1 MESESESTKKR
12 SLKRGPKDDLK
23 SIISSFVKEQLENL
37 EMERKEEEETS
48 ISRIS
53 NYSAKQLESLGVCI
67 RKLDLVETIY
77 SSYGKYLCQFQKR
90 TNSDFENKINKYKF
104 DSGDV
109 VGLFQYG
116 DKIHEKPL
124 YRGIVTQF
132 NSKKIVVA
140 FDEEI
145 EEETL
150 PKNICLV
157 QLVNQITYDRIK
169 SGLEKLKQMEFNEKS
184 LNLVNVLFEV
194 FEPTFNENS
203 ERKNYIKNLTFFN
216 QELNESQ
223 KDAVRFALEVNE
235 IGLIHG
241 PPGTGKTTTIVE
253 VILQLVKLGNKI
265 LVVAPS
271 NIAVDNIGE
280 KLIQYKSKL
289 SSKDSNINLEF
300 DLCRIGHPARL
311 LPSVISNC
319 LDTKVENSDN
329 TQFVKKVKREI
340 DKIKRELQKIDY
352 KEKEKKFA
360 LKQELKDKKED
371 IKGSYKNTVFDI
383 YRKANIILSTCVS
396 SGENYLNLAIS
407 KENPFDYIIIDECAQ
422 GTECL
427 CWVPILQG
435 KKAILAGDHLQLPP
449 TIKSKNAE
457 YVLSYTLFDRMI
469 STYGNKVTRLLDTQ
483 YRMNE
488 KIMKF
493 SSQEL
498 YEDKLIADETV
509 KNHTLKDLIM
519 QRYKDDKNILDEI
532 NSLDDFGIFDK
543 PLVLLNTSGLEFFET
558 KDPET
563 LSSYNVGETDLCK
576 RMVDYLKVKLKA
588 ENKDIGI
595 ITPYSAQV
603 ANLSNKITQDDY
615 RGLEI
620 STVDGFQGRE
630 KEIIILSLVRSN
642 QKNQVGFLSD
652 KRRLNVA
659 ITRPRRMLIVIGDI
673 DTITNGNENEN
684 LFLKHFGEYCNDN
697 ATNVNIIGSLMEY
710 NEFEE
715 LQNMCVEVKKKE
727 KNEENKKE
735 EKEKNNGNK
744 GQNKGG
750 KKNEDNKGNNKNN
763 NKGRR
768 RKKK

>member
-1 MESESESTKKR
+1 MESNENKR

-37 EMERKEEEETS
+37 EMERKEEESAS

-67 RKLDLVETIY
+67 RKLDLVETVY

-90 TNSDFENKINKYKF
+90 TNSDFENKISKYKF

-116 DKIHEKPL
+116 DKLHEKPL
-124 YRGIVTQF
+124 YKGIVSQF

-169 SGLEKLKQMEFNEKS
+169 NGLEKLKQMEFNEKS
-184 LNLVNVLFEV
+184 LNLINVLFEV
-194 FEPTFNENS
+194 FEPTFNESN

-216 QELNESQ
+216 NELNESQ

-289 SSKDSNINLEF
+289 SGKNSNINLNF

-329 TQFVKKVKREI
+329 TQFVKKVKREM

-352 KEKEKKFA
+352 REKEKKFQ
-360 LKQELKDKKED
+360 LKQELKDKRED

-383 YRKANIILSTCVS
+383 YRKANIILSTCIS
-396 SGENYLNLAIS
+396 SGENYLSMAIS

-422 GTECL
+422 GTEGL

-469 STYGNKVTRLLDTQ
+469 STYGDKVTRLLNTQ

-498 YEDKLIADETV
+498 YEDKLIADDTV
-509 KNHTLKDLIM
+509 KNHTLKDLISE
-519 QRYKDDKNILDEI
+519 RYKNDKNILEEI
-532 NSLDDFGIFDK
+532 NSYDDFGIFDK

-563 LSSYNVGETDLCK
+563 LSSFNVGETDLCK
-576 RMVDYLKVKLKA
+576 RMVDYLKDKLKA

-603 ANLSNKITQDDY
+603 SNLSHKITQDEY

-684 LFLKHFGEYCNDN
+684 SFLKNFGEYCNEN
-697 ATNVNIIGSLMEY
+697 ATNVNIIGTLMEY

-715 LQNMCVEVKKKE
+715 LQSMCVEEKKKE
-727 KNEENKKE
+727 KIEENKKE
-735 EKEKNNGNK
+735 EKEKNIGNK
-744 GQNKGG
+744 GKDKGS
-750 KKNEDNKGNNKNN
+750 KKNEDNKGNHKYANRGK
-763 NKGRR
+763 
-768 RKKK
+768 RKKKK

>member
-1 MESESESTKKR
+1 METESTNKR

-67 RKLDLVETIY
+67 RKLDLVETVY

-90 TNSDFENKINKYKF
+90 TNSDFENKISKYKF

-124 YRGIVTQF
+124 YRGIVSQF

-169 SGLEKLKQMEFNEKS
+169 NGLEKLKQMEFNEKS

-194 FEPTFNENS
+194 FEPTFNES
-203 ERKNYIKNLTFFN
+203 TERKNYIKNLTFFN
-216 QELNESQ
+216 TELNESQ

-280 KLIQYKSKL
+280 KLIYYKSIL
-289 SSKDSNINLEF
+289 SGKDSKYNLDF

-329 TQFVKKVKREI
+329 TQFVKKVKREM
-340 DKIKRELQKIDY
+340 DKIKRELQKVDY

-396 SGENYLNLAIS
+396 SGENYLNMAIS
-407 KENPFDYIIIDECAQ
+407 KENPFDYIVIDECAQ

-469 STYGNKVTRLLDTQ
+469 STYGDKVTRLLDTQ

-493 SSQEL
+493 SSEEL
-498 YEDKLIADETV
+498 YEDKLIADKNV
-509 KNHTLKDLIM
+509 KNHTLKDLISE
-519 QRYKDDKNILDEI
+519 RYKNDKNILEEI

-563 LSSYNVGETDLCK
+563 LSSFNIGETDLCK
-576 RMVDYLKVKLKA
+576 RMVDYLKDKLKA

-603 ANLSNKITQDDY
+603 ANLSHKITQDEY

-642 QKNQVGFLSD
+642 QKHQVGFLSD

-659 ITRPRRMLIVIGDI
+659 ITRPRRMLVVIGDI

-697 ATNVNIIGSLMEY
+697 AINVNIIGSLMEY

-715 LQNMCVEVKKKE
+715 LQNMCVEEKKKENE

-735 EKEKNNGNK
+735 EKEKAGNK
-744 GQNKGG
+744 GKDKGG
-750 KKNEDNKGNNKNN
+750 KKNEDNKGNHKYANKQ
-763 NKGRR
+763 R
-768 RKKK
+768 RKKKK

>member
-67 RKLDLVETIY
+67 RKLDLVETVY

-90 TNSDFENKINKYKF
+90 TNSDFENKISKYKF

-124 YRGIVTQF
+124 YRGIVSQF

-169 SGLEKLKQMEFNEKS
+169 NGLEKLKQMEFNEKS

-194 FEPTFNENS
+194 FEPTFNES
-203 ERKNYIKNLTFFN
+203 TERKNYIKNLTFFN
-216 QELNESQ
+216 TELNESQ

-280 KLIQYKSKL
+280 KLIYYKSIL
-289 SSKDSNINLEF
+289 SGKDSKYNLDF

-329 TQFVKKVKREI
+329 TQFVKKVKREM
-340 DKIKRELQKIDY
+340 DKIKRELQKVDY

-396 SGENYLNLAIS
+396 SGENYLNMAIS
-407 KENPFDYIIIDECAQ
+407 KENPFDYIVIDECAQ

-469 STYGNKVTRLLDTQ
+469 STYGDKVTRLLDTQ

-493 SSQEL
+493 SSEEL
-498 YEDKLIADETV
+498 YEDKLIADKNV
-509 KNHTLKDLIM
+509 KNHTLKDLISE
-519 QRYKDDKNILDEI
+519 RYKNDKNILEEI

-563 LSSYNVGETDLCK
+563 LSSFNIGETDLCK
-576 RMVDYLKVKLKA
+576 RMVDYLKDQLKA

-595 ITPYSAQV
+595 ITPDSAQV
-603 ANLSNKITQDDY
+603 ANLSHKITQDEY

-642 QKNQVGFLSD
+642 QKHQVGFLSD

-659 ITRPRRMLIVIGDI
+659 ITRPRRMLVVIGDI

-697 ATNVNIIGSLMEY
+697 AINVNIIGSLMEH

-715 LQNMCVEVKKKE
+715 LQNMCVEEKKKDNE
-727 KNEENKKE
+727 KNE
-735 EKEKNNGNK
+735 
-744 GQNKGG
+744 
-750 KKNEDNKGNNKNN
+750 
-763 NKGRR
+763 
-768 RKKK
+768 

>member
-1 MESESESTKKR
+1 METNKR

-37 EMERKEEEETS
+37 EMEREEEESTS

-53 NYSAKQLESLGVCI
+53 NYSAKKLESLGVCI
-67 RKLDLVETIY
+67 RKLDLVETVY

-90 TNSDFENKINKYKF
+90 TNSDFENKISKYKF

-124 YRGIVTQF
+124 YRGIVSQF

-145 EEETL
+145 EEESL

-157 QLVNQITYDRIK
+157 QLVNQVTYDRIK
-169 SGLEKLKQMEFNEKS
+169 NGLEKLKQMEFNDKS
-184 LNLVNVLFEV
+184 LNLVNVLFEI
-194 FEPTFNENS
+194 FEPTFNES
-203 ERKNYIKNLTFFN
+203 TERKNYIKNISFFN
-216 QELNESQ
+216 NELNESQ

-280 KLIQYKSKL
+280 KLIHYKSIL
-289 SSKDSNINLEF
+289 SGKDSKINLNF

-329 TQFVKKVKREI
+329 TQFVKKVKREM

-352 KEKEKKFA
+352 KEKEKKFQ
-360 LKQELKDKKED
+360 LKQELKDKRED

-383 YRKANIILSTCVS
+383 YRKANIILSTCIS

-407 KENPFDYIIIDECAQ
+407 KENPFDYVIIDECAQ

-435 KKAILAGDHLQLPP
+435 KKVILAGDHLQLPP

-469 STYGNKVTRLLDTQ
+469 STYGDKVTRLLDTQ

-493 SSQEL
+493 SSIEL
-498 YEDKLIADETV
+498 YEDKLIADASV
-509 KNHTLKDLIM
+509 KNHTLKDLISE
-519 QRYKDDKNILDEI
+519 RYNKNKAALEEI
-532 NSLDDFGIFDK
+532 ISNDDFGIFDK
-543 PLVLLNTSGLEFFET
+543 PLVLLNTSGLDFFET
-558 KDPET
+558 KDTET
-563 LSSYNVGETDLCK
+563 LSSFNVAETELCK
-576 RMVDYLKVKLKA
+576 KIIDYLKDKLKV
-588 ENKDIGI
+588 ENNDIGI

-603 ANLSNKITQDDY
+603 ANLSKKITQDEY

-630 KEIIILSLVRSN
+630 KEIIVLSLVRSN
-642 QKNQVGFLSD
+642 QKHQVGFLSD

-659 ITRPRRMLIVIGDI
+659 ITRPRRMLIVVGDI

-715 LQNMCVEVKKKE
+715 LQNMCVEEKKKE
-727 KNEENKKE
+727 DEKMEENINKKDKKE
-735 EKEKNNGNK
+735 EKSKNYK
-744 GQNKGG
+744 DKG
-750 KKNEDNKGNNKNN
+750 KKNDDNNTKGHKYANR
-763 NKGRR
+763 G
-768 RKKK
+768 KKKKKK

>member
-1 MESESESTKKR
+1 METNKR

-37 EMERKEEEETS
+37 EMEREEEESTS

-53 NYSAKQLESLGVCI
+53 NYSAKKLESLGVCI
-67 RKLDLVETIY
+67 RKLDLVETVY

-90 TNSDFENKINKYKF
+90 TNSDFENKISKYKF

-124 YRGIVTQF
+124 YRGIVSQF

-145 EEETL
+145 EEESL

-157 QLVNQITYDRIK
+157 QLVNQVTYDRIK
-169 SGLEKLKQMEFNEKS
+169 NGLEKLKQMEFNDKS

-194 FEPTFNENS
+194 FEPTFNES
-203 ERKNYIKNLTFFN
+203 TERKNYIKNLSFFN
-216 QELNESQ
+216 NELNESQ

-280 KLIQYKSKL
+280 KLIHYKSIL
-289 SSKDSNINLEF
+289 SGKDSKINLNF

-329 TQFVKKVKREI
+329 TQFVKKVKREM

-352 KEKEKKFA
+352 KEKEKKFQ
-360 LKQELKDKKED
+360 LKQELKDKRED

-383 YRKANIILSTCVS
+383 YRKANIILSTCIS

-407 KENPFDYIIIDECAQ
+407 KENPFDYVIIDECAQ

-435 KKAILAGDHLQLPP
+435 KKVILAGDHLQLPP

-469 STYGNKVTRLLDTQ
+469 STYGDKVTRLLDTQ

-493 SSQEL
+493 SSIEL
-498 YEDKLIADETV
+498 YEDKLIADASV
-509 KNHTLKDLIM
+509 KNHTLKDLISE
-519 QRYKDDKNILDEI
+519 RYNKNKAALEEI
-532 NSLDDFGIFDK
+532 ISNDDFGIFDK
-543 PLVLLNTSGLEFFET
+543 PLVLLNTSGLDFFET
-558 KDPET
+558 KDTET
-563 LSSYNVGETDLCK
+563 LSSFNVAETELCK
-576 RMVDYLKVKLKA
+576 KIIDYLKDKLKA
-588 ENKDIGI
+588 ENNDIGI

-603 ANLSNKITQDDY
+603 ANLSKKITQDEY

-630 KEIIILSLVRSN
+630 KEIIVLSLVRSN
-642 QKNQVGFLSD
+642 QKHQVGFLSD

-659 ITRPRRMLIVIGDI
+659 ITRPRRMLIVVGDI

-715 LQNMCVEVKKKE
+715 LQNMCVEEKKKE
-727 KNEENKKE
+727 DEKMEENINKKDKKE
-735 EKEKNNGNK
+735 EKSKNNK
-744 GQNKGG
+744 DKG
-750 KKNEDNKGNNKNN
+750 KKNDDNNTKGHKYANR
-763 NKGRR
+763 G
-768 RKKK
+768 KKKKKK

>member
-1 MESESESTKKR
+1 MESNNNKR

-23 SIISSFVKEQLENL
+23 AIISSFVKEQLDNL
-37 EMERKEEEETS
+37 EMERKEEEATS

-53 NYSAKQLESLGVCI
+53 NYSAKQLETLGVCI
-67 RKLDLVETIY
+67 RKLDLVETVY

-124 YRGIVTQF
+124 YRGIVSQF

-145 EEETL
+145 EEESL

-169 SGLEKLKQMEFNEKS
+169 NGLEKLKQMEFNEKS
-184 LNLVNVLFEV
+184 LNLINVLFEV
-194 FEPTFNENS
+194 FEPTFNESS

-216 QELNESQ
+216 NDLNESQ

-280 KLIQYKSKL
+280 KLIYYKSIL
-289 SSKDSNINLEF
+289 SSKNSNINLNF

-329 TQFVKKVKREI
+329 TQFVKKVKREM
-340 DKIKRELQKIDY
+340 DKIKRELQKVDY
-352 KEKEKKFA
+352 KEKEKKFQ
-360 LKQELKDKKED
+360 LKQELKDKRED
-371 IKGSYKNTVFDI
+371 IKGSYRNTVFDI
-383 YRKANIILSTCVS
+383 YRKANIILSTCIS

-469 STYGNKVTRLLDTQ
+469 STYGDKVTRLLNTQ

-493 SSQEL
+493 SSVEL

-519 QRYKDDKNILDEI
+519 ERYKNDKSILEEI
-532 NSLDDFGIFDK
+532 SSVDDFGIFDK
-543 PLVLLNTSGLEFFET
+543 SLVLVNTSGLEFFET

-563 LSSYNVGETDLCK
+563 LSSFNVAETDLCK
-576 RMVDYLKVKLKA
+576 RIVDYLKEKLKA
-588 ENKDIGI
+588 DNKDIGI

-603 ANLSNKITQDDY
+603 SNLCHKITQEDY

-642 QKNQVGFLSD
+642 QKHQVGFLSD

-659 ITRPRRMLIVIGDI
+659 ITRPRRMLVVIGDI
-673 DTITNGNENEN
+673 DTITNGEEKEN
-684 LFLKHFGEYCNDN
+684 LFLKHFGEYCNEN
-697 ATNVNIIGSLMEY
+697 ATNINIIGSLMEY

-715 LQNMCVEVKKKE
+715 LQNMCVEEKKKENE

-735 EKEKNNGNK
+735 EKSGAKKGKEKTD
-744 GQNKGG
+744 
-750 KKNEDNKGNNKNN
+750 KKKEDNKGSHKYANR
-763 NKGRR
+763 G
-768 RKKK
+768 KKKKKK

>member
-1 MESESESTKKR
+1 MESNENKR

-37 EMERKEEEETS
+37 EMERKEEESAS

-67 RKLDLVETIY
+67 RKLDLVETVY

-90 TNSDFENKINKYKF
+90 TNSDFENKISKYKF

-124 YRGIVTQF
+124 YKGIVSQF

-169 SGLEKLKQMEFNEKS
+169 NGLEKLKQMEFNEKS
-184 LNLVNVLFEV
+184 LNLINVLFEV
-194 FEPTFNENS
+194 FEPTFNESN

-216 QELNESQ
+216 NELNESQ

-289 SSKDSNINLEF
+289 SGKNSNINLNF

-329 TQFVKKVKREI
+329 TQFVKKVKREM

-352 KEKEKKFA
+352 REKEKKFQ
-360 LKQELKDKKED
+360 LKQELKDKRED

-383 YRKANIILSTCVS
+383 YRKANIILSTCIS
-396 SGENYLNLAIS
+396 SGENYLSMAIS

-422 GTECL
+422 GTEGL

-469 STYGNKVTRLLDTQ
+469 STYGDKVTRLLNTQ

-498 YEDKLIADETV
+498 YEDKLIADDTV
-509 KNHTLKDLIM
+509 KNHTLKDLISE
-519 QRYKDDKNILDEI
+519 RYKNDKNILEEI
-532 NSLDDFGIFDK
+532 NSYDDFGIFDK

-563 LSSYNVGETDLCK
+563 LSSFNVGETDLCK
-576 RMVDYLKVKLKA
+576 RMVDYLKDKLKA

-603 ANLSNKITQDDY
+603 SNLSHKITQDEY

-673 DTITNGNENEN
+673 DTITNGNEKEN
-684 LFLKHFGEYCNDN
+684 SFLKNFGEYCNEN
-697 ATNVNIIGSLMEY
+697 ATNVNIIGTLMEY

-715 LQNMCVEVKKKE
+715 LQSMCVEEKKKE
-727 KNEENKKE
+727 KIEENKKE
-735 EKEKNNGNK
+735 EKEKNIGNK
-744 GQNKGG
+744 GKDKGG
-750 KKNEDNKGNNKNN
+750 KKNEDNKGNHKYANRGK
-763 NKGRR
+763 
-768 RKKK
+768 RKKKK

>member
-1 MESESESTKKR
+1 METESTNKR

-67 RKLDLVETIY
+67 RKLDLVETVY

-90 TNSDFENKINKYKF
+90 TNSDFENKISKYKF

-124 YRGIVTQF
+124 YRGIVSQF

-169 SGLEKLKQMEFNEKS
+169 NGLEKLKQMEFNEKS

-194 FEPTFNENS
+194 FEPTFNES
-203 ERKNYIKNLTFFN
+203 TERKNYIKNLTFFN
-216 QELNESQ
+216 TELNESQ

-253 VILQLVKLGNKI
+253 LILQLVKLGNKI

-280 KLIQYKSKL
+280 KLIYYKSIL
-289 SSKDSNINLEF
+289 SGKDSKYNLDF

-329 TQFVKKVKREI
+329 TQFVKKVKREM
-340 DKIKRELQKIDY
+340 DKIKRELQKVDY

-396 SGENYLNLAIS
+396 SGENYLNMAIS
-407 KENPFDYIIIDECAQ
+407 KENPFDYIVIDECAQ

-469 STYGNKVTRLLDTQ
+469 STYGDKVTRLLNTQ

-493 SSQEL
+493 SSEEL
-498 YEDKLIADETV
+498 YEDKLIADKSV
-509 KNHTLKDLIM
+509 KNHTLKDLISE
-519 QRYKDDKNILDEI
+519 RYKNDKNILEEI

-563 LSSYNVGETDLCK
+563 LSSFNIGETDLCK
-576 RMVDYLKVKLKA
+576 RMVDYLKDKLKA

-603 ANLSNKITQDDY
+603 ANLSHKITQDEY

-642 QKNQVGFLSD
+642 QKHQVGFLSD

-659 ITRPRRMLIVIGDI
+659 ITRPRRMLVVIGDI

-697 ATNVNIIGSLMEY
+697 AINVNIIGSLMEY

-715 LQNMCVEVKKKE
+715 LQNMCIEEKKKENE

-735 EKEKNNGNK
+735 EKEKAGNK
-744 GQNKGG
+744 GKDKGG
-750 KKNEDNKGNNKNN
+750 KKNEDNKGNHKYANKQ
-763 NKGRR
+763 R
-768 RKKK
+768 RKKKK

>member
-1 MESESESTKKR
+1 METNKR

-37 EMERKEEEETS
+37 EMEREEEESTS

-53 NYSAKQLESLGVCI
+53 NYSAKKLESLGVCI
-67 RKLDLVETIY
+67 RKLDLVETVY

-90 TNSDFENKINKYKF
+90 TNSDFENKISKYKF

-124 YRGIVTQF
+124 YRGIVSQF

-145 EEETL
+145 EEESL

-157 QLVNQITYDRIK
+157 QLVNQVTYDRIK
-169 SGLEKLKQMEFNEKS
+169 NGLEKLKQMEFNDKS

-194 FEPTFNENS
+194 FEPTFNES
-203 ERKNYIKNLTFFN
+203 TERKNYIKNLSFFN
-216 QELNESQ
+216 NELNESQ

-280 KLIQYKSKL
+280 KLIHYKSIL
-289 SSKDSNINLEF
+289 SGKDSKINLNF

-329 TQFVKKVKREI
+329 TQFVKKVKREM

-352 KEKEKKFA
+352 KEKEKKFQ
-360 LKQELKDKKED
+360 LKQELKDKRED

-383 YRKANIILSTCVS
+383 YRKANIILSTCIS

-407 KENPFDYIIIDECAQ
+407 KENPFDYVIIDECAQ

-435 KKAILAGDHLQLPP
+435 KKVILAGDHLQLPP

-469 STYGNKVTRLLDTQ
+469 STYGDKVTRLLDTQ

-493 SSQEL
+493 SSIEL
-498 YEDKLIADETV
+498 YEDKLIADASV
-509 KNHTLKDLIM
+509 KNHTLKDLISE
-519 QRYKDDKNILDEI
+519 RYNKNKAALDEI
-532 NSLDDFGIFDK
+532 ISNDDFGIFDK
-543 PLVLLNTSGLEFFET
+543 PLVLLNTSGLDFFET
-558 KDPET
+558 KDTET
-563 LSSYNVGETDLCK
+563 LSSFNVAETELCK
-576 RMVDYLKVKLKA
+576 KIIDYLKDKLKV
-588 ENKDIGI
+588 ENNDIGI

-603 ANLSNKITQDDY
+603 ANLSKKITQDEY

-630 KEIIILSLVRSN
+630 KEIIVLSLVRSN
-642 QKNQVGFLSD
+642 QKHQVGFLSD

-659 ITRPRRMLIVIGDI
+659 ITRPRRMLIVVGDI

-715 LQNMCVEVKKKE
+715 LQNMCVEEKKKE
-727 KNEENKKE
+727 DEKMEENINKKDKKE
-735 EKEKNNGNK
+735 EKSKNNK
-744 GQNKGG
+744 DKG
-750 KKNEDNKGNNKNN
+750 KKNDDNNTKGHKYANR
-763 NKGRR
+763 G
-768 RKKK
+768 KKKKKK

>member
-1 MESESESTKKR
+1 METESTNKR

-67 RKLDLVETIY
+67 RKLDLVETVY

-90 TNSDFENKINKYKF
+90 TNSDFENKISKYKF

-124 YRGIVTQF
+124 YRGIVSQF

-169 SGLEKLKQMEFNEKS
+169 NGLEKLKQMEFNEKS

-194 FEPTFNENS
+194 FEPTFNES
-203 ERKNYIKNLTFFN
+203 IERKNYIKNLTFFN
-216 QELNESQ
+216 TELNESQ
-223 KDAVRFALEVNE
+223 KDAVKFALEVNE

-280 KLIQYKSKL
+280 KLIYYKSIL
-289 SSKDSNINLEF
+289 SGKDSKYNLDF

-329 TQFVKKVKREI
+329 TQFVKKVKREM
-340 DKIKRELQKIDY
+340 DKIKRELQKVDY

-396 SGENYLNLAIS
+396 SGENYLNMAIS
-407 KENPFDYIIIDECAQ
+407 KENPFDYIVIDECAQ

-469 STYGNKVTRLLDTQ
+469 STYGDKVTRLLNTQ

-493 SSQEL
+493 SSEEL
-498 YEDKLIADETV
+498 YEDKLIADKSV
-509 KNHTLKDLIM
+509 KNHTLKDLISE
-519 QRYKDDKNILDEI
+519 RYKNDKNILEEI

-563 LSSYNVGETDLCK
+563 LSSFNIGETDLCK
-576 RMVDYLKVKLKA
+576 RMVDYLKDKLKA

-603 ANLSNKITQDDY
+603 ANLSHKITQDEY
-615 RGLEI
+615 KGLEI

-630 KEIIILSLVRSN
+630 KEIIILYLVRSN
-642 QKNQVGFLSD
+642 QKHQVGFLSD

-659 ITRPRRMLIVIGDI
+659 ITRPRRMLVVIGDI

-697 ATNVNIIGSLMEY
+697 AINVNIIGSLMEY

-715 LQNMCVEVKKKE
+715 LQNMCVEEKKKENE

-735 EKEKNNGNK
+735 EKEKAGNK
-744 GQNKGG
+744 GKDKGG
-750 KKNEDNKGNNKNN
+750 KKNEDNKGNHKYANKQ
-763 NKGRR
+763 R
-768 RKKK
+768 RKKKK

>member
-1 MESESESTKKR
+1 MEPIENKR
-12 SLKRGPKDDLK
+12 SLKRGPKNDLK
-23 SIISSFVKEQLENL
+23 SIITSFVQEQFENL
-37 EMERKEEEETS
+37 EMERKEEEAAS

-67 RKLDLVETIY
+67 RKLDLVETVY

-90 TNSDFENKINKYKF
+90 TNSDFENKISKYKF

-157 QLVNQITYDRIK
+157 QLVNQVTYDRIK
-169 SGLEKLKQMEFNEKS
+169 NGLEKLKQMDFNEKS
-184 LNLVNVLFEV
+184 LNLINVLFEV
-194 FEPTFNENS
+194 FEPTFNES
-203 ERKNYIKNLTFFN
+203 IERKNYIKNMTFFN
-216 QELNESQ
+216 NDLNQSQ

-280 KLIQYKSKL
+280 KLIYYKSRL
-289 SSKDSNINLEF
+289 SGKDSNINLNF

-329 TQFVKKVKREI
+329 TQFVKKVKREM
-340 DKIKRELQKIDY
+340 DKIKRELEKVDY
-352 KEKEKKFA
+352 REKEKKFQ
-360 LKQELKDKKED
+360 LKQELKDKRED
-371 IKGSYKNTVFDI
+371 IKGSYRNTVFDI

-427 CWVPILQG
+427 CWVPLLQG

-498 YEDKLIADETV
+498 YEDKLIADDTV
-509 KNHTLKDLIM
+509 KNHTLKDLIIE
-519 QRYKDDKNILDEI
+519 RYNNNKEILEEI
-532 NSLDDFGIFDK
+532 KSLDDFGIFDK
-543 PLVLLNTSGLEFFET
+543 PLVLVNTSGLDFFET

-563 LSSYNVGETDLCK
+563 LSSFNVAETDLCK
-576 RMVDYLKVKLKA
+576 RIVDYLKDKLKA
-588 ENKDIGI
+588 ENTDIGI

-603 ANLSNKITQDDY
+603 SNLSHKITQEDY
-615 RGLEI
+615 KGLEI

-642 QKNQVGFLSD
+642 QKHQVGFLSD
-652 KRRLNVA
+652 SRRLNVA
-659 ITRPRRMLIVIGDI
+659 ITRPRRMLVVIGDI
-673 DTITNGNENEN
+673 DTITNGEEKEN

-697 ATNVNIIGSLMEY
+697 AINVNIIGSLMEY

-715 LQNMCVEVKKKE
+715 LQNMCVEEKKKE
-727 KNEENKKE
+727 NEKKEENKIEEQKE
-735 EKEKNNGNK
+735 TKKTKEKNN
-744 GQNKGG
+744 G
-750 KKNEDNKGNNKNN
+750 KKNEDNKGNHKYANRGK
-763 NKGRR
+763 
-768 RKKK
+768 RKKKK

>member
-1 MESESESTKKR
+1 METESTNKR

-67 RKLDLVETIY
+67 RKLDLVETVY

-90 TNSDFENKINKYKF
+90 TNSDFENKISKYKF

-124 YRGIVTQF
+124 YRGIVSQF

-169 SGLEKLKQMEFNEKS
+169 NGLEKLKQMEFNEKS

-194 FEPTFNENS
+194 FEPTFNES
-203 ERKNYIKNLTFFN
+203 IERKNYIKNLTFFN
-216 QELNESQ
+216 TELNESQ

-280 KLIQYKSKL
+280 KLIYYKSIL
-289 SSKDSNINLEF
+289 SGKDSKYNLDF

-329 TQFVKKVKREI
+329 TQFVKKVKREM
-340 DKIKRELQKIDY
+340 DKIKRELQKVDY

-396 SGENYLNLAIS
+396 SGENYLNMAIS

-469 STYGNKVTRLLDTQ
+469 STYGDKVTRLLNTQ

-493 SSQEL
+493 SSEEL
-498 YEDKLIADETV
+498 YGDKLIADKSV
-509 KNHTLKDLIM
+509 KNHTLKDLILE
-519 QRYKDDKNILDEI
+519 RYKNDKNILEEI

-563 LSSYNVGETDLCK
+563 LSSFNIGETDLCK
-576 RMVDYLKVKLKA
+576 RMVDYLKDKLKA

-603 ANLSNKITQDDY
+603 ANLSHKITQDEY

-642 QKNQVGFLSD
+642 QKHQVGFLSD

-659 ITRPRRMLIVIGDI
+659 ITRPRRMLVVIGDI

-697 ATNVNIIGSLMEY
+697 AINVNIIGSLMEY

-715 LQNMCVEVKKKE
+715 LQNMCVEEKKKENE

-735 EKEKNNGNK
+735 EKEKAGNK
-744 GQNKGG
+744 GKDKGG
-750 KKNEDNKGNNKNN
+750 KKNEDNKGNNKYN
-763 NKGRR
+763 NK
-768 RKKK
+768 

>member
-1 MESESESTKKR
+1 MESNENKR

-37 EMERKEEEETS
+37 EMERKEEESAS

-67 RKLDLVETIY
+67 RKLDLVETVY

-90 TNSDFENKINKYKF
+90 TNSDFENKISKYKF

-124 YRGIVTQF
+124 YKGIVSQF

-169 SGLEKLKQMEFNEKS
+169 NGLEKLKQMEFNEKS

-194 FEPTFNENS
+194 FEPTFNESN

-216 QELNESQ
+216 NELNESQ

-289 SSKDSNINLEF
+289 SGKNSNINLNF

-329 TQFVKKVKREI
+329 TQFVKKVKREM

-352 KEKEKKFA
+352 REKEKKFQ
-360 LKQELKDKKED
+360 LKQELKDKRED

-383 YRKANIILSTCVS
+383 YRKANIILSTCIS
-396 SGENYLNLAIS
+396 SGENYLSMAIS

-422 GTECL
+422 GTEGL

-457 YVLSYTLFDRMI
+457 YVLSFTLFDRMI
-469 STYGNKVTRLLDTQ
+469 STYGDKVTRLLNTQ

-498 YEDKLIADETV
+498 YEDKLIADDTV
-509 KNHTLKDLIM
+509 KNHTLKDLISE
-519 QRYKDDKNILDEI
+519 RYKNDKNILEEI
-532 NSLDDFGIFDK
+532 NSYDDFGIFDK

-563 LSSYNVGETDLCK
+563 LSSFNVGETDLCK
-576 RMVDYLKVKLKA
+576 RMVDYLKDKLKA

-603 ANLSNKITQDDY
+603 SNLSHKITQDEY

-673 DTITNGNENEN
+673 DTITNGNEKEN
-684 LFLKHFGEYCNDN
+684 SFLKNFGEYCNEN
-697 ATNVNIIGSLMEY
+697 ATNVNIIGTLMEY

-715 LQNMCVEVKKKE
+715 LQSMCVEEKKKE
-727 KNEENKKE
+727 KIEENKKE
-735 EKEKNNGNK
+735 EKEKNIGNK
-744 GQNKGG
+744 GKDKGG
-750 KKNEDNKGNNKNN
+750 KKNEDNKGNHKYANRGK
-763 NKGRR
+763 
-768 RKKK
+768 RKKKK

>member
-1 MESESESTKKR
+1 MESNENKR

-23 SIISSFVKEQLENL
+23 SIITSFVKEQLENL
-37 EMERKEEEETS
+37 EMERKEEESAS

-67 RKLDLVETIY
+67 RKLDLVETVY

-90 TNSDFENKINKYKF
+90 TNSDFENKISKYKF

-124 YRGIVTQF
+124 YKGIVSQF

-169 SGLEKLKQMEFNEKS
+169 NGLEKLKQMEFNEKS
-184 LNLVNVLFEV
+184 LNLINVLFEV
-194 FEPTFNENS
+194 FEPTFNESN

-216 QELNESQ
+216 NELNESQ

-289 SSKDSNINLEF
+289 SGKNSNINLNF

-329 TQFVKKVKREI
+329 TQFVKKVKREM

-352 KEKEKKFA
+352 REKEKKFQ
-360 LKQELKDKKED
+360 LKQELKDKRED

-383 YRKANIILSTCVS
+383 YRKANIILSTCIS
-396 SGENYLNLAIS
+396 SGENYLSMAIS

-422 GTECL
+422 GTEGL

-469 STYGNKVTRLLDTQ
+469 STYGDKVTRLLNTQ

-498 YEDKLIADETV
+498 YEDKLIADDTV
-509 KNHTLKDLIM
+509 KNHTLKDLISE
-519 QRYKDDKNILDEI
+519 RYKNDKNILEEI
-532 NSLDDFGIFDK
+532 NSYDDFGIFDK

-563 LSSYNVGETDLCK
+563 LSSFNVGETDLCK
-576 RMVDYLKVKLKA
+576 RMVDYLKDKLKA

-603 ANLSNKITQDDY
+603 SNLSHKITQDEY

-673 DTITNGNENEN
+673 DTITNGNEKEN
-684 LFLKHFGEYCNDN
+684 SFLKNFGEYCNEN
-697 ATNVNIIGSLMEY
+697 ATNVNIIGTLMEY

-715 LQNMCVEVKKKE
+715 LQSMCVEEKKKE
-727 KNEENKKE
+727 KIEENKKE
-735 EKEKNNGNK
+735 EKEKNIGNK
-744 GQNKGG
+744 GKDKGG
-750 KKNEDNKGNNKNN
+750 KKNEDNKGNHKYANRGK
-763 NKGRR
+763 
-768 RKKK
+768 RKKKK

>member
-1 MESESESTKKR
+1 METESTNKR

-67 RKLDLVETIY
+67 RKLDLVETVY

-90 TNSDFENKINKYKF
+90 TNSDFENKISKYKF

-124 YRGIVTQF
+124 YRGIVSQF

-169 SGLEKLKQMEFNEKS
+169 NGLEKLKQMEFNEKS

-194 FEPTFNENS
+194 FEPTFNES
-203 ERKNYIKNLTFFN
+203 TERKNYIKNLTFFN
-216 QELNESQ
+216 TELNESQ

-253 VILQLVKLGNKI
+253 VILQLIKLGNKI

-280 KLIQYKSKL
+280 KLIYYKSIL
-289 SSKDSNINLEF
+289 SGKDSKYNLDF

-329 TQFVKKVKREI
+329 TQFVKKVKREM
-340 DKIKRELQKIDY
+340 DKIKRELQKVDY

-396 SGENYLNLAIS
+396 SGENYLNMAIS
-407 KENPFDYIIIDECAQ
+407 KENPFDYIVIDECAQ

-469 STYGNKVTRLLDTQ
+469 STYGDKVTRLLNTQ

-493 SSQEL
+493 SSEEL
-498 YEDKLIADETV
+498 YEDKLIADKSV
-509 KNHTLKDLIM
+509 KNHTLKDLILE
-519 QRYKDDKNILDEI
+519 RYKNDKNILEEI

-563 LSSYNVGETDLCK
+563 LSSFNIGETDLCK
-576 RMVDYLKVKLKA
+576 RMVDYLKDKLKA

-603 ANLSNKITQDDY
+603 ANLSHKITQDEY

-642 QKNQVGFLSD
+642 QKHQVGFLSD

-697 ATNVNIIGSLMEY
+697 AINVNIIGSLMEY

-715 LQNMCVEVKKKE
+715 LQNMCVEEKKKENE

-735 EKEKNNGNK
+735 EKEKAGNK
-744 GQNKGG
+744 GKDKGG
-750 KKNEDNKGNNKNN
+750 KKNEDNKGNHKYANKQ
-763 NKGRR
+763 R
-768 RKKK
+768 RKKKK

>member
-1 MESESESTKKR
+1 METESTNKR

-67 RKLDLVETIY
+67 RKLDLVETVY

-90 TNSDFENKINKYKF
+90 TNSDFENKISKYKF

-124 YRGIVTQF
+124 YRGIVSQF

-169 SGLEKLKQMEFNEKS
+169 NGLEKLKQMEFNEKS

-194 FEPTFNENS
+194 FEPTFNES
-203 ERKNYIKNLTFFN
+203 IERKNYIKNLTFFN
-216 QELNESQ
+216 TELNESQ

-241 PPGTGKTTTIVE
+241 PPGTGKTTTVVE

-280 KLIQYKSKL
+280 KLIYYKSIL
-289 SSKDSNINLEF
+289 SGKDSKYNLDF

-329 TQFVKKVKREI
+329 TQFVKKVKREM
-340 DKIKRELQKIDY
+340 DKIKRELQKVDY

-396 SGENYLNLAIS
+396 SGENYLSMAIS
-407 KENPFDYIIIDECAQ
+407 KENPFDYIVIDECAQ

-469 STYGNKVTRLLDTQ
+469 STYGDKVTRLLNIQ

-493 SSQEL
+493 SSEEL
-498 YEDKLIADETV
+498 YEDKLIADKSV
-509 KNHTLKDLIM
+509 KNHTLKDLISE
-519 QRYKDDKNILDEI
+519 RYKNDKSILEEI

-563 LSSYNVGETDLCK
+563 LSSFNIGETDLCK
-576 RMVDYLKVKLKA
+576 RMVDYLKDKLKA

-603 ANLSNKITQDDY
+603 ANLSHKITQDEY

-642 QKNQVGFLSD
+642 QKHQVGFLSD

-659 ITRPRRMLIVIGDI
+659 ITRPRRMLVVIGDI

-697 ATNVNIIGSLMEY
+697 AINVNIIGSLMEY

-715 LQNMCVEVKKKE
+715 LQNMCVEEKKKENE

-735 EKEKNNGNK
+735 EKEKAGNK
-744 GQNKGG
+744 GKDKGG
-750 KKNEDNKGNNKNN
+750 KKNEDNKGNHKYANKQ
-763 NKGRR
+763 R
-768 RKKK
+768 RKKKK

>member
-90 TNSDFENKINKYKF
+90 TNSDFENKISKYKF

-194 FEPTFNENS
+194 FEPTFNENI

-216 QELNESQ
+216 KELNESQ

-563 LSSYNVGETDLCK
+563 LSSFNVGETDLCK
-576 RMVDYLKVKLKA
+576 RMVDYLKDKLKV

>member
-90 TNSDFENKINKYKF
+90 TNSDFENKISKYKF

-194 FEPTFNENS
+194 FEPTFNENI

-216 QELNESQ
+216 KELNESQ

-563 LSSYNVGETDLCK
+563 LSSFNVGETDLCK
-576 RMVDYLKVKLKA
+576 RMVDYLKDKLKA

>member
-1 MESESESTKKR
+1 METESTNKR

-37 EMERKEEEETS
+37 EMEREEEEATS

-67 RKLDLVETIY
+67 RKLDLVETVY

-90 TNSDFENKINKYKF
+90 TNSDFENKISKYKF

-124 YRGIVTQF
+124 YRGIVSQF

-145 EEETL
+145 ETETL

-169 SGLEKLKQMEFNEKS
+169 NGLEKLKQMEFNEKS

-194 FEPTFNENS
+194 FEPTFNESN

-216 QELNESQ
+216 TELNESQ

-280 KLIQYKSKL
+280 KLIYYKSIL
-289 SSKDSNINLEF
+289 SGKDSKYNLDF

-329 TQFVKKVKREI
+329 TQFVKKVKREM
-340 DKIKRELQKIDY
+340 DKIKRELQKVDY

-396 SGENYLNLAIS
+396 SGENYLNMAIS
-407 KENPFDYIIIDECAQ
+407 KENPFDYIVIDECAQ

-469 STYGNKVTRLLDTQ
+469 STYGDKVTRLLNTQ

-493 SSQEL
+493 SSEEL
-498 YEDKLIADETV
+498 YEDKLLADESV
-509 KNHTLKDLIM
+509 KNHTLKDLISE
-519 QRYKDDKNILDEI
+519 RYKNDKNILEEI

-563 LSSYNVGETDLCK
+563 LSSFNVGETDLCK
-576 RMVDYLKVKLKA
+576 RMVDYLKDKLKA
-588 ENKDIGI
+588 DNKDIGI

-603 ANLSNKITQDDY
+603 ANLSHKITQDEY

-642 QKNQVGFLSD
+642 QKHQVGFLSD

-659 ITRPRRMLIVIGDI
+659 ITRPRRMLVVIGDI

-684 LFLKHFGEYCNDN
+684 LFLKHFGEYCNEN
-697 ATNVNIIGSLMEY
+697 AINVNIIGSLMEY

-715 LQNMCVEVKKKE
+715 LQNMCVEEKKKE
-727 KNEENKKE
+727 TEKSEENKKE
-735 EKEKNNGNK
+735 EKEKAGNK
-744 GQNKGG
+744 GKDKGG
-750 KKNEDNKGNNKNN
+750 KKNEDNKGNHKYTNKQ
-763 NKGRR
+763 R
-768 RKKK
+768 RKKKK

>member
-1 MESESESTKKR
+1 METNKR

-37 EMERKEEEETS
+37 EMEREEEESTS

-53 NYSAKQLESLGVCI
+53 NYSAKKLESLGVCI
-67 RKLDLVETIY
+67 RKLDLVETVY

-90 TNSDFENKINKYKF
+90 TNSDFENKISKYKF

-124 YRGIVTQF
+124 YRGIVSQF

-145 EEETL
+145 EEESL

-157 QLVNQITYDRIK
+157 QLVNQVTYDRIK
-169 SGLEKLKQMEFNEKS
+169 NGLEKLKQMEFNDKS

-194 FEPTFNENS
+194 FEPTFNES
-203 ERKNYIKNLTFFN
+203 TERKNYIKNLSFFN
-216 QELNESQ
+216 NELNESQ

-280 KLIQYKSKL
+280 KLIHYKSIL
-289 SSKDSNINLEF
+289 SGKDSKINLNF

-329 TQFVKKVKREI
+329 TQFVKKVKREM

-352 KEKEKKFA
+352 KEKEKKFQ
-360 LKQELKDKKED
+360 LKQELKDKRED

-383 YRKANIILSTCVS
+383 YRKANIILSTCIS

-407 KENPFDYIIIDECAQ
+407 KENPFDYVIIDECAQ

-435 KKAILAGDHLQLPP
+435 KKVILAGDHLQLPP

-469 STYGNKVTRLLDTQ
+469 STYGDKVTRLLDTQ

-493 SSQEL
+493 SSIEL
-498 YEDKLIADETV
+498 YEDKLIADASV
-509 KNHTLKDLIM
+509 KNHTLKDLISE
-519 QRYKDDKNILDEI
+519 RYNKNKAALEEI
-532 NSLDDFGIFDK
+532 ISNDDFGIFDK
-543 PLVLLNTSGLEFFET
+543 PLVLLNTSGLDFFET
-558 KDPET
+558 KDTET
-563 LSSYNVGETDLCK
+563 LSSFNVAETELCK
-576 RMVDYLKVKLKA
+576 KIIDYLKDKLKA
-588 ENKDIGI
+588 ENNDIGI

-603 ANLSNKITQDDY
+603 ANLSKKITQDEY

-630 KEIIILSLVRSN
+630 KEIIVLSLVRSN
-642 QKNQVGFLSD
+642 QKHQVGFLSD

-659 ITRPRRMLIVIGDI
+659 ITRPRRMLIVVGDI

-715 LQNMCVEVKKKE
+715 LQNMCVEEKKKE
-727 KNEENKKE
+727 DEKVEENINKKDKKE
-735 EKEKNNGNK
+735 EKSKNNK
-744 GQNKGG
+744 DKG
-750 KKNEDNKGNNKNN
+750 KKNDDNNTKGHKYANR
-763 NKGRR
+763 G
-768 RKKK
+768 KKKKKK

>member
-90 TNSDFENKINKYKF
+90 TNSDFENKISKYKF

-194 FEPTFNENS
+194 FEPTFNENI

-216 QELNESQ
+216 KELNESQ

>member
-1 MESESESTKKR
+1 MESNENKR

-37 EMERKEEEETS
+37 EMERKEEESAS

-67 RKLDLVETIY
+67 RKLDLVETVY

-90 TNSDFENKINKYKF
+90 TNSDFENKISKYKF

-124 YRGIVTQF
+124 YKGIVSQF

-169 SGLEKLKQMEFNEKS
+169 NGLEKLKQMEFNEKS
-184 LNLVNVLFEV
+184 LNLINVLFEV
-194 FEPTFNENS
+194 FEPTFNESN

-216 QELNESQ
+216 NELNESQ

-289 SSKDSNINLEF
+289 SGKNSNINLNF

-329 TQFVKKVKREI
+329 TQFVKKVKREM

-352 KEKEKKFA
+352 REKEKKFQ
-360 LKQELKDKKED
+360 LKQELKDKRED

-383 YRKANIILSTCVS
+383 YRKANIILSTCIS
-396 SGENYLNLAIS
+396 SGENYLSMAIS
-407 KENPFDYIIIDECAQ
+407 KDNPFDYIIIDECAQ
-422 GTECL
+422 GTEGL

-469 STYGNKVTRLLDTQ
+469 STYGDKVTRLLNTQ

-498 YEDKLIADETV
+498 YEDKLIADDTV
-509 KNHTLKDLIM
+509 KNHTLKDLISE
-519 QRYKDDKNILDEI
+519 RYKNDKNILEEI
-532 NSLDDFGIFDK
+532 NSYDDFGIFDK

-563 LSSYNVGETDLCK
+563 LSSFNVGETDLCK
-576 RMVDYLKVKLKA
+576 RMVDYLKDKLKA

-603 ANLSNKITQDDY
+603 SNLSHKITQDEY

-673 DTITNGNENEN
+673 DTITNGNEKEN
-684 LFLKHFGEYCNDN
+684 SFLKNFGEYCNEN
-697 ATNVNIIGSLMEY
+697 ATNVNIIGTLMEY

-715 LQNMCVEVKKKE
+715 LQSMCVEEKKKE
-727 KNEENKKE
+727 KIEENKKE
-735 EKEKNNGNK
+735 EKEKNIGNK
-744 GQNKGG
+744 GKDKGG
-750 KKNEDNKGNNKNN
+750 KKNEDNKGNHKYANRGK
-763 NKGRR
+763 
-768 RKKK
+768 RKKKK

>member
-1 MESESESTKKR
+1 MEPIEKKR

-37 EMERKEEEETS
+37 EMEREEEEAAS

-67 RKLDLVETIY
+67 RKLDLVETVY

-90 TNSDFENKINKYKF
+90 TNSDFENKISKYKF

-145 EEETL
+145 EEESL

-157 QLVNQITYDRIK
+157 QLVNQVTYDRIK
-169 SGLEKLKQMEFNEKS
+169 NGLEKLKQMEFNEKS
-184 LNLVNVLFEV
+184 LNLINVLFEV
-194 FEPTFNENS
+194 FEPTFNES
-203 ERKNYIKNLTFFN
+203 IERKNYIKNMTFFN
-216 QELNESQ
+216 NNLNESQ

-280 KLIQYKSKL
+280 KLIYYKSQL
-289 SSKDSNINLEF
+289 SGKDSKINLNF

-329 TQFVKKVKREI
+329 TQFVKKVKREM
-340 DKIKRELQKIDY
+340 DKIKRELEKVDY
-352 KEKEKKFA
+352 REKEKKFQ
-360 LKQELKDKKED
+360 LKQELKDKRED
-371 IKGSYKNTVFDI
+371 IKGSYRNTVFDI

-469 STYGNKVTRLLDTQ
+469 STYGDKVTRLLDTQ

-498 YEDKLIADETV
+498 YEDKLIADDTV
-509 KNHTLKDLIM
+509 KNHTLKDLITE
-519 QRYKDDKNILDEI
+519 RYNNNKEILEEI
-532 NSLDDFGIFDK
+532 KSLDDFGIFDK
-543 PLVLLNTSGLEFFET
+543 PLVLLNTSGLDFFET
-558 KDPET
+558 KDLET
-563 LSSYNVGETDLCK
+563 LSSFNVAETDLCK
-576 RMVDYLKVKLKA
+576 RMVDYLKDKLKA

-603 ANLSNKITQDDY
+603 SNLSHKITQEDY
-615 RGLEI
+615 KGLEI

-642 QKNQVGFLSD
+642 QKHQVGFLSD
-652 KRRLNVA
+652 SRRLNVA
-659 ITRPRRMLIVIGDI
+659 ITRPRRMLVVIGDI
-673 DTITNGNENEN
+673 DTITNGEEKEN

-697 ATNVNIIGSLMEY
+697 AVNVNIIGSLMEY

-715 LQNMCVEVKKKE
+715 LQNMCVEEKKKE
-727 KNEENKKE
+727 NEKKEENKKE
-735 EKEKNNGNK
+735 EKNETKKGKDKNS
-744 GQNKGG
+744 
-750 KKNEDNKGNNKNN
+750 KKNEENKGNHKYANRGK
-763 NKGRR
+763 
-768 RKKK
+768 RKKKK

>member
-1 MESESESTKKR
+1 MEPIEKKR

-37 EMERKEEEETS
+37 EMEREEEEAAS

-67 RKLDLVETIY
+67 RKLDLVETVY

-90 TNSDFENKINKYKF
+90 TNSDFENKISKYKF

-145 EEETL
+145 EEESL

-157 QLVNQITYDRIK
+157 QLVNQVTYDRIK
-169 SGLEKLKQMEFNEKS
+169 NGLEKLKQMEFNEKS

-194 FEPTFNENS
+194 FEPTFNESN

-216 QELNESQ
+216 TELNESQ

-280 KLIQYKSKL
+280 KLIYYKSIL
-289 SSKDSNINLEF
+289 SGKDSKYNLDF

-329 TQFVKKVKREI
+329 TQFVKKVKREM
-340 DKIKRELQKIDY
+340 DKIKRELQKVDY

-396 SGENYLNLAIS
+396 SGENYLNMAIS
-407 KENPFDYIIIDECAQ
+407 KENPFDYIVIDECAQ

-469 STYGNKVTRLLDTQ
+469 STYGDKVTRLLNTQ

-493 SSQEL
+493 SSEEL
-498 YEDKLIADETV
+498 YEDKLIADESV
-509 KNHTLKDLIM
+509 KNHTLKDLITE
-519 QRYKDDKNILDEI
+519 RYKNDKNILEEI
-532 NSLDDFGIFDK
+532 NSLVDFGIFDK

-563 LSSYNVGETDLCK
+563 LSSFNVGETDLCK
-576 RMVDYLKVKLKA
+576 RMVDYLKDKLKA
-588 ENKDIGI
+588 DNKDIGI

-603 ANLSNKITQDDY
+603 ANLSHKITQDEY

-642 QKNQVGFLSD
+642 QKHQVGFLSD

-659 ITRPRRMLIVIGDI
+659 ITRPRRMLVVIGDI

-684 LFLKHFGEYCNDN
+684 LFLKHFGEYCNEN
-697 ATNVNIIGSLMEY
+697 AINVNIIGSLMEY

-715 LQNMCVEVKKKE
+715 LQNMCVEEKKKETE

-735 EKEKNNGNK
+735 EKEKAGNK
-744 GQNKGG
+744 GKDKGG
-750 KKNEDNKGNNKNN
+750 KKNEDNKGNHKYTNKQ
-763 NKGRR
+763 R
-768 RKKK
+768 RKKKK

>member
-1 MESESESTKKR
+1 MESNENKR

-37 EMERKEEEETS
+37 EMERKEEESAS

-67 RKLDLVETIY
+67 RKLDLVETVY

-90 TNSDFENKINKYKF
+90 TNSDFENKISKYKF

-124 YRGIVTQF
+124 YKGIVSQF

-169 SGLEKLKQMEFNEKS
+169 NGMEKLKQMEFNEKS

-194 FEPTFNENS
+194 FEPTFNESN

-216 QELNESQ
+216 NELNESQ

-289 SSKDSNINLEF
+289 SGKNSNINLNF

-329 TQFVKKVKREI
+329 TQFVKKVKREM

-352 KEKEKKFA
+352 REKEKKFQ
-360 LKQELKDKKED
+360 LKQELKDKRED

-383 YRKANIILSTCVS
+383 YRKANIILSTCIS
-396 SGENYLNLAIS
+396 SGENYLSMAIS

-422 GTECL
+422 GTEGL

-469 STYGNKVTRLLDTQ
+469 STYGDKVTRLLNTQ

-498 YEDKLIADETV
+498 YEDKLIADDTV
-509 KNHTLKDLIM
+509 KNHTLKDLISE
-519 QRYKDDKNILDEI
+519 RYKNDKNILEEI
-532 NSLDDFGIFDK
+532 NSYDDFGIFDK

-563 LSSYNVGETDLCK
+563 LSSFNVGETDLCK
-576 RMVDYLKVKLKA
+576 RMVDYLKDKLKA

-603 ANLSNKITQDDY
+603 SNLSHKITQDEY

-673 DTITNGNENEN
+673 DTITNGNEKEN
-684 LFLKHFGEYCNDN
+684 SFLKNFGEYCNEN
-697 ATNVNIIGSLMEY
+697 ATNVNIIGTLMEY

-715 LQNMCVEVKKKE
+715 LQSMCVEEKKKE
-727 KNEENKKE
+727 KIEENKKE
-735 EKEKNNGNK
+735 EKEKNIGNK
-744 GQNKGG
+744 GKDKGG
-750 KKNEDNKGNNKNN
+750 KKNEDNKGNHKYANRGK
-763 NKGRR
+763 
-768 RKKK
+768 RKKKK

>member
-1 MESESESTKKR
+1 METESTNKR

-67 RKLDLVETIY
+67 RKLDLVETVY

-90 TNSDFENKINKYKF
+90 TNSDFENKISKYKF

-124 YRGIVTQF
+124 YRGIVSQF

-169 SGLEKLKQMEFNEKS
+169 NGLEKLKQMEFNEKS

-194 FEPTFNENS
+194 FEPTFNES
-203 ERKNYIKNLTFFN
+203 IERKNYIKNLTFFN
-216 QELNESQ
+216 TELNESQ

-280 KLIQYKSKL
+280 KLIYYKSIL
-289 SSKDSNINLEF
+289 SGKDSKYNLDF

-329 TQFVKKVKREI
+329 TQFVKKVKREM
-340 DKIKRELQKIDY
+340 DKIKRELQKVDY

-396 SGENYLNLAIS
+396 SGENYLNMAIS
-407 KENPFDYIIIDECAQ
+407 KENPFDYIVIDECAQ

-469 STYGNKVTRLLDTQ
+469 STYGDKVTRLLNTQ

-493 SSQEL
+493 SSEEL
-498 YEDKLIADETV
+498 YEDKLIADKSV
-509 KNHTLKDLIM
+509 KNHTLKDLISE
-519 QRYKDDKNILDEI
+519 RYKNDKNILEEI

-563 LSSYNVGETDLCK
+563 LSSFNIGETDLCK
-576 RMVDYLKVKLKA
+576 RMVDYLKDKLKV

-603 ANLSNKITQDDY
+603 ANLSHKITQDEY

-642 QKNQVGFLSD
+642 QKHQVGFLSD

-659 ITRPRRMLIVIGDI
+659 ITRPRRMLVVIGDI
-673 DTITNGNENEN
+673 DTITNGKENEN

-697 ATNVNIIGSLMEY
+697 AINVNIIGSLMEY

-715 LQNMCVEVKKKE
+715 LQNMCVEEKKKENE

-735 EKEKNNGNK
+735 EKEKAGNK
-744 GQNKGG
+744 GKDKGG
-750 KKNEDNKGNNKNN
+750 KKNEDNKGNHKYANKQ
-763 NKGRR
+763 R
-768 RKKK
+768 RKKKK

>member
-1 MESESESTKKR
+1 METESTNKR

-67 RKLDLVETIY
+67 RKLDLVETVY

-90 TNSDFENKINKYKF
+90 TNSDFENKISKYKF

-124 YRGIVTQF
+124 YRGIVSQF

-169 SGLEKLKQMEFNEKS
+169 NGLEKLKQMEFNEKS

-194 FEPTFNENS
+194 FEPTFNES
-203 ERKNYIKNLTFFN
+203 IERKNYIKNLTFFN
-216 QELNESQ
+216 TELNESQ

-280 KLIQYKSKL
+280 KLIYYKSIL
-289 SSKDSNINLEF
+289 SGKDSKYNLDF

-329 TQFVKKVKREI
+329 TQFVKKVKREM
-340 DKIKRELQKIDY
+340 DKIKRELQKVDY

-396 SGENYLNLAIS
+396 SGENYLNMAIS
-407 KENPFDYIIIDECAQ
+407 KENPFDYIVIDECAQ

-469 STYGNKVTRLLDTQ
+469 STYGDKVTRLLNTQ

-493 SSQEL
+493 SSEEL
-498 YEDKLIADETV
+498 YEDKLIADKSV
-509 KNHTLKDLIM
+509 KNHTLKDLISE
-519 QRYKDDKNILDEI
+519 RYKNDKNILEEI
-532 NSLDDFGIFDK
+532 NSSDDFGIFDK

-563 LSSYNVGETDLCK
+563 LSSFNIGETDLCK
-576 RMVDYLKVKLKA
+576 RMVDYLKDKLKA

-603 ANLSNKITQDDY
+603 ANLSHKITQDEY

-642 QKNQVGFLSD
+642 QKHQVGFLSD

-659 ITRPRRMLIVIGDI
+659 ITRPRRMLVVIGDI

-697 ATNVNIIGSLMEY
+697 AINVNIIGSLMEY

-715 LQNMCVEVKKKE
+715 LQNMCVEEKKKENE

-735 EKEKNNGNK
+735 EKEKAGNK
-744 GQNKGG
+744 GKDKGG
-750 KKNEDNKGNNKNN
+750 KKNEDNKGNHKYANKQ
-763 NKGRR
+763 R
-768 RKKK
+768 RKKKK

>member
-90 TNSDFENKINKYKF
+90 TNSDFENKISKYKF

-194 FEPTFNENS
+194 FEPTFNENI

-216 QELNESQ
+216 KELNESQ

-407 KENPFDYIIIDECAQ
+407 KDNPFDYIIIDECAQ

-469 STYGNKVTRLLDTQ
+469 STYGNKVTRLLNTQ

-543 PLVLLNTSGLEFFET
+543 SLVLLNTSGLEFFET

-563 LSSYNVGETDLCK
+563 LSSFNVGETDLCK
-576 RMVDYLKVKLKA
+576 RMVDYLKDKLKA

-735 EKEKNNGNK
+735 EKEKSSGNK
-744 GQNKGG
+744 GKDKGG
-750 KKNEDNKGNNKNN
+750 KKNEDNKGNHKYA
-763 NKGRR
+763 NKGKR

>member
-1 MESESESTKKR
+1 METNKR

-37 EMERKEEEETS
+37 EMEREEEESTS

-53 NYSAKQLESLGVCI
+53 NYSAKKLESLGVCI
-67 RKLDLVETIY
+67 RKLDLVETVY

-90 TNSDFENKINKYKF
+90 TNSDFENKISKYKF

-124 YRGIVTQF
+124 YRGIVSQF

-145 EEETL
+145 EEESL

-157 QLVNQITYDRIK
+157 QLVNQVTYDRIK
-169 SGLEKLKQMEFNEKS
+169 NGLEKLKQMEFNDKS

-194 FEPTFNENS
+194 FEPTFNES
-203 ERKNYIKNLTFFN
+203 TERKNYIKNLSFFN
-216 QELNESQ
+216 NELNESQ

-280 KLIQYKSKL
+280 KLIHYKSIL
-289 SSKDSNINLEF
+289 SGKDSKINLNF

-329 TQFVKKVKREI
+329 TQFVKKVKREM

-352 KEKEKKFA
+352 KEKEKKFQ
-360 LKQELKDKKED
+360 LKQELKDKRED

-383 YRKANIILSTCVS
+383 YRKANIILSTCIS

-407 KENPFDYIIIDECAQ
+407 KENPFDYVIIDECAQ

-435 KKAILAGDHLQLPP
+435 KKVILAGDHLQLPP

-469 STYGNKVTRLLDTQ
+469 STYGDKVTRLLDTQ

-493 SSQEL
+493 SSIEL
-498 YEDKLIADETV
+498 YEDKLIADASV
-509 KNHTLKDLIM
+509 KNHTLKDLISE
-519 QRYKDDKNILDEI
+519 RYNKNKAALEEI
-532 NSLDDFGIFDK
+532 ISNDDFGIFDK
-543 PLVLLNTSGLEFFET
+543 PLVLLNTSGLDFFET
-558 KDPET
+558 KDTET
-563 LSSYNVGETDLCK
+563 LSSFNVAETELCK
-576 RMVDYLKVKLKA
+576 KIIDYLKDKLKV
-588 ENKDIGI
+588 ENNDIGI

-603 ANLSNKITQDDY
+603 ANLSKKITQDEY

-630 KEIIILSLVRSN
+630 KEIIVLSLVRSN
-642 QKNQVGFLSD
+642 QKHQVGFLSD

-659 ITRPRRMLIVIGDI
+659 ITRPRRMLIVVGDI

-715 LQNMCVEVKKKE
+715 LQNMCVEEKKKE
-727 KNEENKKE
+727 DEKMEENINKKDKKE
-735 EKEKNNGNK
+735 EKSKNNK
-744 GQNKGG
+744 DKG
-750 KKNEDNKGNNKNN
+750 KKNDDNNTKGHKYANR
-763 NKGRR
+763 G
-768 RKKK
+768 KKKKKK

>member
-1 MESESESTKKR
+1 METNKR

-37 EMERKEEEETS
+37 EMEREEEESTS

-53 NYSAKQLESLGVCI
+53 NYSAKKLESLGVCI
-67 RKLDLVETIY
+67 RKLDLVETVY

-90 TNSDFENKINKYKF
+90 TNSDFENKISKYKF

-124 YRGIVTQF
+124 YRGIVSQF

-145 EEETL
+145 EEESL

-157 QLVNQITYDRIK
+157 QLVNQVTYDRIK
-169 SGLEKLKQMEFNEKS
+169 NGLEKLKQMEFNDKS

-194 FEPTFNENS
+194 FEPTFNES
-203 ERKNYIKNLTFFN
+203 TERKNYIKNLSFFN
-216 QELNESQ
+216 NELNESQ

-280 KLIQYKSKL
+280 KLIHYKSIL
-289 SSKDSNINLEF
+289 SGKDSKINLNF

-329 TQFVKKVKREI
+329 TQFVKKVKREM

-352 KEKEKKFA
+352 KEKEKKFQ
-360 LKQELKDKKED
+360 LKQELKDKRED

-383 YRKANIILSTCVS
+383 YRKANIILSTCIS

-407 KENPFDYIIIDECAQ
+407 KENPFDYVIIDECAQ

-435 KKAILAGDHLQLPP
+435 KKVILAGDHLQLPP

-469 STYGNKVTRLLDTQ
+469 STYGDKVTRLLDTQ

-493 SSQEL
+493 SSIEL
-498 YEDKLIADETV
+498 YEDKLIADASV
-509 KNHTLKDLIM
+509 KNHTLKDLISE
-519 QRYKDDKNILDEI
+519 RYNKNKAALEEI
-532 NSLDDFGIFDK
+532 ISNDDFGIFDK
-543 PLVLLNTSGLEFFET
+543 HLVLLNTSGLDFFET
-558 KDPET
+558 KDTET
-563 LSSYNVGETDLCK
+563 LSSFNVAETELCK
-576 RMVDYLKVKLKA
+576 KIIDYLKDKLKV
-588 ENKDIGI
+588 ENNDIGI

-603 ANLSNKITQDDY
+603 ANLSKKITQDEY

-630 KEIIILSLVRSN
+630 KEIIVLSLVRSN
-642 QKNQVGFLSD
+642 QKHQVGFLSD

-659 ITRPRRMLIVIGDI
+659 ITRPRRMLIVVGDI

-715 LQNMCVEVKKKE
+715 LQNMCVEEKKKE
-727 KNEENKKE
+727 DEKMEENINKKDKKE
-735 EKEKNNGNK
+735 EKSKNNK
-744 GQNKGG
+744 DKG
-750 KKNEDNKGNNKNN
+750 KKNDDNN
-763 NKGRR
+763 NTKGHKYANRG
-768 RKKK
+768 KKKKKK

>member
-23 SIISSFVKEQLENL
+23 SIITSFVKEQLENL

-67 RKLDLVETIY
+67 RKLDLVETVY

-90 TNSDFENKINKYKF
+90 TNSDFENKISKYKF

-169 SGLEKLKQMEFNEKS
+169 NGLEKLKQMDFNEKS
-184 LNLVNVLFEV
+184 LNLVNVLFEI
-194 FEPTFNENS
+194 FEPTFNENI

-216 QELNESQ
+216 KELNESQ

-280 KLIQYKSKL
+280 KLIHYKSTL

-407 KENPFDYIIIDECAQ
+407 KDNPFDYIIIDECAQ

-469 STYGNKVTRLLDTQ
+469 STYGNKVTRLLNTQ

-532 NSLDDFGIFDK
+532 NSADDFGIFDK
-543 PLVLLNTSGLEFFET
+543 SLVLLNTSGLEFFET

-563 LSSYNVGETDLCK
+563 LSSFNVGETDLCK
-576 RMVDYLKVKLKA
+576 RMVDYLKDKLKA

-735 EKEKNNGNK
+735 EKEKSSGNK
-744 GQNKGG
+744 GKDKGG
-750 KKNEDNKGNNKNN
+750 KKNEDNKGNHKYA
-763 NKGRR
+763 NKGKR